1 MENAHSVKVLEQ
13 CQISPPSASVPRT
26 SLPLTFFDMRP
37 LVMPP
42 VNRLFYYEI
51 SHTKTHFMNSVIPNI
66 KHSLSL
72 TLQHFFPLV
81 GNLIWTPQSSRPE
94 IHYVDGDSIPFTVA
108 ESNLNFNH
116 VCGNHPRDVN
126 MLYPLIP
133 KLSPAS
139 DAIIPLLALQ
149 VTLFPN
155 SGICVGI
162 SISHA
167 VADGKSSSH
176 FMKSWASVCK
186 LNGDTSFMTGSS
198 LPFYDRT
205 MIKDPNEIGKIIWE
219 GLEKS
224 NLITRQR
231 LSIFKPSTDPTENV
245 QATFVIGRSEI
256 DRLKRWIFTRIIER
270 NNQLK
275 ELPFNLSSFVATC
288 AHIWVCLMKTLG
300 HHNDNVREN
309 FYFAVGC
316 RAGLDPPL
324 PENYFGNCNARCSTA
339 ANKKDLLGED
349 GIAVAA
355 EIIGNG
361 IQNMRSIKGI
371 LATFHN
377 DETNSFWRR
386 PEHFFVTGG
395 SPKLGVYETDF
406 GWGRPKKVEMASFGF
421 TRNICLSERSDGQV
435 GLEVGLT
442 LSKVEMKAFA
452 SHFSDTLKA
461 L

>member
-13 CQISPPSASVPRT
+13 CKISPPSVSVPRT
-26 SLPLTFFDMRP
+26 SLPLTFFDIRP
-37 LVMPP
+37 LLMPP

-81 GNLIWTPQSSRPE
+81 RNLIWTPQSSRPE
-94 IHYVDGDSIPFTVA
+94 IHYVYGDSIPFTIA

-126 MLYPLIP
+126 MLYLFIP
-133 KLSPAS
+133 KLLPAS
-139 DAIIPLLALQ
+139 DTIIPLLALQ
-149 VTLFPN
+149 VTLFPH

-167 VADGKSSSH
+167 VTDGKSFSH

-186 LNGDTSFMTGSS
+186 LNRDTSFMAGSS

-205 MIKDPNEIGKIIWE
+205 MIKDPNDIGKITWE
-219 GLEKS
+219 GLEKL
-224 NLITRQR
+224 NFITRHVLAYLNLLQIQR
-231 LSIFKPSTDPTENV
+231 IK
-245 QATFVIGRSEI
+245 ATFSVGRSEI
-256 DRLKRWIFTRIIER
+256 ERLKRWIFTWIIER

-275 ELPFNLSSFVATC
+275 ELPFNLSAFTTTC

-300 HHNDNVREN
+300 HHNDNVREI
-309 FYFAVGC
+309 FYLAVGC
-316 RAGLDPPL
+316 RASLDPPL
-324 PENYFGNCNARCSTA
+324 PENYFGNCNVRCSTA
-339 ANKKDLLGED
+339 VNKDLLVED

-377 DETNSFWRR
+377 DETNSFW
-386 PEHFFVTGG
+386 
-395 SPKLGVYETDF
+395 
-406 GWGRPKKVEMASFGF
+406 GRP
-421 TRNICLSERSDGQV
+421 Q
-435 GLEVGLT
+435 
-442 LSKVEMKAFA
+442 
-452 SHFSDTLKA
+452 HFL
-461 L
+461 